1 MPRENSTGEM
11 LDCICQELAPSTTGS
26 SFLDIFAAVREEC
39 PALKELLVPDEIWPK
54 FHNWHLWSD
63 DEAYHESTLI
73 HALEGGYLSSI
84 TSPVHRYLL
93 ESSRINPR
101 VRKQYIKDLRENWIE
116 YIDPLERHEKFKIFQ
131 GRVVE
136 LQCAEWLER
145 MSWEI
150 SDLEAFQGGSPDI
163 EAKSAGGDLTAFEVK
178 FIGQDNGGF
187 DSVLQGFR
195 EGVAYERRSPYCAVN
210 YLLFQIYRSA
220 KQLQRSAASTRIAVV
235 VIDDL
240 TWDNFQIQLKDGW
253 IDWRAPLLTAN

>member
-1 MPRENSTGEM
+1 M
-11 LDCICQELAPSTTGS
+11 GS
-26 SFLDIFAAVREEC
+26 SLLDTFAAVREEC

-93 ESSRINPR
+93 ESSRINPL

-145 MSWEI
+145 QGWEI
-150 SDLEAFQGGSPDI
+150 SDLEAFGEESPDI
-163 EAKSAGGDLTAFEVK
+163 EAKSASGDLTAFEVK
-178 FIGQDNGGF
+178 FIGQDEDGF
-187 DSVLQGFR
+187 DTVLKGFSG
-195 EGVAYERRSPYCAVN
+195 EEAYSRSSLDLAAN
-210 YLLFQIYRSA
+210 YLLYRVYQSA
-220 KQLQRSAASTRIAVV
+220 KQLQRSAASARIALV
-235 VIDDL
+235 VIDD
-240 TWDNFQIQLKDGW
+240 TDGTFE
-253 IDWRAPLLTAN
+253 RLEF